1 MMRLI
6 LASSSKNRQDIL
18 KMVGLKY
25 EVVKSTVEEHSD
37 ATEPSQYVMDLSRD
51 KANSVAS
58 QIKNDAIIIAADS
71 VIYMDGK
78 IFEKPKTK
86 EEAFQ
91 NMKSMS
97 GRVTYGVT
105 GITIKDLYQNK
116 ELTFSDTVEVH
127 FKEVSNE
134 DIKWYVDNDKHIL
147 QRCGYS
153 ILGKAA
159 FFLDKVVGD
168 YNTVFGISVSQLHSK
183 LKELGYS
190 LSDFELQE

>member
-1 MMRLI
+1 MKLI
-6 LASSSKNRQDIL
+6 LASSSKNRQDIF

-25 EVVKSTVEEHSD
+25 EVIKSTVEEHSD
-37 ATEPSQYVMDLSRD
+37 ATDPNQYVMDLSRD

-58 QIKNDAIIIAADS
+58 KVQEKSIIVSADS

-97 GRVTYGVT
+97 GRVNYGVT

-116 ELTFSDTVEVH
+116 EITFSDTVEVH
-127 FKEVSNE
+127 FKEISDN
-134 DIKWYVDNDKHIL
+134 DIKWYVDNDKYIL

-159 FFLDKVVGD
+159 LFIDKVVGD
-168 YNTVFGISVSQLHSK
+168 YNTVFGISVSRLYSK

-190 LSDFELQE
+190 TSDFELED